1 MCNQQNKKERE
12 RHLSTL
18 FSIVLLINYKLSL
31 SSIVKEENRI
41 RKSEKINNIES
52 THYVFYPVM
61 STVLIIWEY

>member
-41 RKSEKINNIES
+41 RKSEKIKNIES

-61 STVLIIWEY
+61 STVLII

>member
-61 STVLIIWEY
+61 STVLII